1 MRPIIAA
8 LFFIVSALP
17 GAGAAAPGGKAP
29 NLSQLPPP
37 ANATVDFARDI
48 RPLLAD
54 RCVKCHGPE
63 KQKGGLRLD
72 AKAPAMQGGD
82 DGKIIELGKSAE
94 SRLIHLVAGLEA
106 DTVMPPKDK
115 GERLTAVQIGM
126 LRAWID
132 QGANWPD
139 DGKVAKLRS
148 DHWSLQPL
156 KMPAAP
162 AAALDAFVQAKLAA
176 KGLALSPEADPR
188 TLIRRVTF
196 DLTGL
201 PPTPEEVE
209 AFAESYGANGTHQS
223 HEPHPAYRA
232 LVDRLLA
239 SPRYGERWGRH
250 WLDVA
255 RYTESQGFEY
265 DRLRDNAWH
274 YRDYVIRAFNADKPY
289 DRFMR
294 EQIAGD
300 LLDPVTTDGMVAPS
314 LLVCGPWDQ
323 AGNAQANATQK
334 MITRED
340 ELEDLLGVVG
350 QTFLGLTVNCARC
363 HAHKFDPIPHE
374 DYYRMKAVFE
384 GVKHGEREIA
394 IADAQ
399 EEPAKNRAR
408 RAELGNAIV
417 ASAKTV
423 AQLEAAGAKAAAG
436 KRPATAPPP
445 GPAALARWTFDGS
458 PASVM
463 PGRALGGAEIA
474 HGRLKLAKPG
484 AFFKTEPLPRD
495 IGERTLEAW
504 VSLATVEQGGGAA
517 ISLET
522 SKGGEFDA
530 IVFGE
535 RQPKK
540 WMAGSA
546 NFARTQDLALPDET
560 AAPGTLIHV
569 AMVYRADQTIAFFR
583 NGQPAG
589 KAYSAKSLATYKAGD
604 GHVLLGL
611 RHTGAGGGYLS
622 GEIAQAALYD
632 RALSA
637 AEIAASFRAGG
648 SSVSPAE
655 ILAALTVEQ
664 RAARENALAEGQ
676 KLSAAL
682 ESLPPAK
689 PPRRET
695 SYVGTRVQPSPTKR
709 LVRGDVHSPAEIVA
723 PGALVAVFNL
733 ESDFGLAAD
742 APEAQRRLKFADW
755 LADARNPLPARVMV
769 NRVWHLHFGQG
780 LVATPNDFG
789 ASGTKPTHP
798 ELLDWLAG
806 KFIASGW
813 SVKALHR
820 LILNSAT
827 YRQSSSVQYSVGSI
841 QSGASA
847 SPAAATEHRTLN
859 TEYFQK
865 AAALDADNTLLWR
878 FSPRRLEAEAVRDA
892 MLAVSGQLDLQM
904 GGPSFRGASYASDGK
919 GGPDSNRRT
928 VYRMN
933 VNSGKDPLLDAFD
946 CPDPAVK
953 TPRRGATITPLQ
965 ALELMNNAFVQRQA
979 KGLAQRAL
987 NAAAGDPPA
996 AIQTAYRLALGRPP
1010 TAAEARLAQAA
1021 AQERGLPSVCWAL
1034 LNSTEFVYVQ

>member
-1 MRPIIAA
+1 MRLILAA
-8 LFFIVSALP
+8 LFVLVSALP
-17 GAGAAAPGGKAP
+17 GAGEAAPGVKDLD
-29 NLSQLPPP
+29 LSQLPPP
-37 ANATVDFARDI
+37 ASATVDFARDI

-72 AKAPAMQGGD
+72 AKARAMQGGD
-82 DGKIIELGKSAE
+82 DGKIIEPGKSAE

-115 GERLTAVQIGM
+115 GERFTAAQIGL

-132 QGANWPD
+132 QGASWPD
-139 DGKVAKLRS
+139 DGKVARVRS

-156 KMPAAP
+156 KTPAPPVVAG
-162 AAALDAFVQAKLAA
+162 AATALDAFILARLSA

-188 TLIRRVTF
+188 MLIRRVTF

-209 AFAESYGANGTHQS
+209 AFLQS
-223 HEPHPAYRA
+223 KAPRAYEE

-265 DRLRDNAWH
+265 DRLRENAWH
-274 YRDYVIRAFNADKPY
+274 YRDYVIRAFNDDKPY

-300 LLDPVTTDGMVAPS
+300 LLEPVTTDGMVAPS

-394 IADAQ
+394 AADAQ

-408 RAELGNAIV
+408 RAEFQKAI
-417 ASAKTV
+417 ADSAKKV
-423 AQLEAAGAKAAAG
+423 AQIEAAGAKAAAD

-445 GPAALARWTFDGS
+445 GPVALARWTFDGS

-463 PGRALGGAEIA
+463 PGQALGGAETA
-474 HGRLKLAKPG
+474 NGRLKLAKPG

-504 VSLATVEQGGGAA
+504 VSLATLEQGGGAA
-517 ISLET
+517 ISIE
-522 SKGGEFDA
+522 SSNGGEFDA

-535 RQPKK
+535 QQPRK

-546 NFARTQDLALPDET
+546 HFTRTQDLALPDET

-569 AMVYRADQTIAFFR
+569 AMVYRADRTIAFFR

-589 KAYSAKSLATYKAGD
+589 KSYNAKALATYKAGD
-604 GHVLLGL
+604 GHILLGL
-611 RHTGAGGGYLS
+611 RHTGAGRGHLT

-648 SSVSPAE
+648 SSVSHAE
-655 ILAALTVEQ
+655 ILAALTAEQ
-664 RAARENALAEGQ
+664 RAAREVALAEGR
-676 KLSAAL
+676 KLTAAL
-682 ESLPPAK
+682 DSLPPDK
-689 PPRRET
+689 PPRSET
-695 SYVGTRVQPSPTKR
+695 SYVGTRIQPPPTKR
-709 LVRGDVHSPAEIVA
+709 LIRGDVHSPAEVVT
-723 PGALVAVFNL
+723 PGALTAVFDL
-733 ESDFGLAAD
+733 DADFHLPPD
-742 APEAQRRLKFADW
+742 APEATRRLKFADW
-755 LADARNPLPARVMV
+755 LADPRNPLPARVMV

-780 LVATPNDFG
+780 LVSTPNDFG
-789 ASGTKPTHP
+789 ASGARPTHP

-820 LILNSAT
+820 LIVTSAA
-827 YRQSSSVQYSVGSI
+827 YRQSS
-841 QSGASA
+841 AA
-847 SPAAATEHRTLN
+847 NEKAATT
-859 TEYFQK
+859 
-865 AAALDADNTLLWR
+865 DADNTLLWR
-878 FSPRRLEAEAVRDA
+878 FPPRRLEAEAVRDA
-892 MLAVSGQLDLQM
+892 MLAASGQLDLTM
-904 GGPSFRGASYASDGK
+904 GGPSFRGASYASGGK
-919 GGPDSNRRT
+919 DGPDSNRRT

-953 TPRRGATITPLQ
+953 TPRRGVTITPLQ

-979 KGLAQRAL
+979 KGLAERAL
-987 NAAAGDPPA
+987 NASGGDPHA

-1010 TAAEARLAQAA
+1010 TAEETQLAKTA

-1034 LNSTEFVYVQ
+1034 LNSTEFVYVR